1 MLLLRWVIRPLRIQP
16 FYQLK
21 NRMRCFRYAFWL
33 VKTVLHSIKCRRIWK
48 YFKNGKMLNN
58 IRILW
63 TFRHSSILRAAFL
76 ERLFIKCSWPHIS
89 NKAERSLVSISTYF
103 VFSSKMLA
111 LPMKCKEPTFDC
123 IMYKKYVLYFVIS
136 IWEKKIRDSVEF
148 SMKTSVVRPKW
159 HKIVLNSLACV

>member
-1 MLLLRWVIRPLRIQP
+1 MYSL
-16 FYQLK
+16 
-21 NRMRCFRYAFWL
+21 CFLVWL

-111 LPMKCKEPTFDC
+111 STHEIPGT
-123 IMYKKYVLYFVIS
+123 S
-136 IWEKKIRDSVEF
+136 IWLYLIQNICFVPILVCIWENIEDLLLVEF

-159 HKIVLNSLACV
+159 HTIALNTNTADTAINTQVYVL